1 MTSVPKPHD
10 RRRSEVLE
18 ALVQLYLR
26 LNGYFCIANYLQH
39 RIEGFGLDTES
50 DVLAIR
56 MPYQEEVLQDGR
68 RQPND
73 ESLVLPEGSAAIDCI
88 VGEVKE
94 PSIEFN
100 KSFRGPDGRH
110 RICAALQMFGVFPRE
125 AFGPGGV
132 AAKVVDELHTA
143 INANAWPDHPRGHT
157 PDQKV
162 CVRLI
167 VFAPHTAK
175 HAKDRKHIDLQHAL
189 DFTKWRM
196 RPGEPCAEYRSPKV
210 PAASPWRGWTR
221 LMVEVLDEKHASNDM
236 NLPLE
241 QFVECVVARW
251 NSSQAHS
258 TNAS

>member
-39 RIEGFGLDTES
+39 RIEGFGPHTES

-132 AAKVVDELHTA
+132 AAEVVDELHTA
-143 INANAWPDHPRGHT
+143 INANAWPDHPRGYT

-167 VFAPHTAK
+167 VFAPT
-175 HAKDRKHIDLQHAL
+175 Q
-189 DFTKWRM
+189 
-196 RPGEPCAEYRSPKV
+196 RSTPKTG
-210 PAASPWRGWTR
+210 STSICNMLWTSR
-221 LMVEVLDEKHASNDM
+221 SG
-236 NLPLE
+236 
-241 QFVECVVARW
+241 ECVPVSHVLSTEVRRYPPPARG
-251 NSSQAHS
+251 ADGHV
-258 TNAS
+258 